1 MYRNNREKNKYQKVD
16 DEDWGAPSTNHRR
29 GEQQRRASHGEER
42 NGGGKDATH
51 RTRAALRRRRGWR
64 GCVGRRAAAHPLQ
77 ENGILVTAPHCN
89 EWHKTVTKIFRENA
103 PSRNTRHTWLVTK
116 SNVL

>member
-51 RTRAALRRRRGWR
+51 RTRAALRRRRGYNPSLNLR
-64 GCVGRRAAAHPLQ
+64 KPDKRDPSSVLIAVLAD
-77 ENGILVTAPHCN
+77 VAP
-89 EWHKTVTKIFRENA
+89 
-103 PSRNTRHTWLVTK
+103 TWLI
-116 SNVL
+116 